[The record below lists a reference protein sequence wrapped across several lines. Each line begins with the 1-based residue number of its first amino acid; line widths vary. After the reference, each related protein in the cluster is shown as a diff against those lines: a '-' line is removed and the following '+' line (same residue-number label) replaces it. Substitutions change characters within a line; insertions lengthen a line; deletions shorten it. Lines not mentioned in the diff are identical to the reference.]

1 MRKHST
7 ESSICN
13 ALAAPKRE
21 KLILFQEE
29 RAGAV
34 KRQHLNQASK
44 ILDQGEKIE
53 QIFAKAG

>member
-1 MRKHST
+1 MG
-7 ESSICN
+7 
-13 ALAAPKRE
+13 APKRE

-34 KRQHLNQASK
+34 KRQHLNQASE
-44 ILDQGEKIE
+44 ILDQVEKVG